1 MQARD
6 VMSTDVA
13 TVEGQ
18 ATLLDAAKVLINAG
32 ATALPVVDANGA
44 LIGVVS
50 EYDVILRVLEGEG
63 AFDLQA
69 VLSEANASALAAAVK
84 SLMTSPAIFVTEDAD
99 LKAVADLIVKHRLRC
114 VPVVRDRAVVGVVNR
129 VDLVKALLSRSDAAA
144 PAAPRKV
151 DDDQLR
157 TDVIAALR
165 RLGLPLSGGFDVV
178 ARHGVVHLWG
188 QVQDEEDHRGYVAA
202 AAKVEGVT
210 DVASHMQV
218 RPLRGS
224 AGRRR

>member
-18 ATLLDAAKVLINAG
+18 ATLLDAVKVLINAG

-44 LIGVVS
+44 LIGVLS

-69 VLSEANASALAAAVK
+69 ARSAANARAMAGPVK
-84 SLMTSPAIFVTEDAD
+84 SLMTSPAIFVAEDTD

-129 VDLVKALLSRSDAAA
+129 VDLVRALLSRSDVAA
-144 PAAPRKV
+144 PAAPRKI

-157 TDVIAALR
+157 SDVIAALR

-188 QVQDEEDHRGYVAA
+188 QVQGEDDHRAYRAA
-202 AAKVEGVT
+202 AVTVEGVT
-210 DVASHMQV
+210 DVVSHMQV
-218 RPLRGS
+218 RPMRGS
-224 AGRRR
+224 AGWRR

>member
-6 VMSTDVA
+6 VMSADVA
-13 TVEGQ
+13 TIEAQ
-18 ATLLDAAKVLINAG
+18 ATVLDAVKLLINAG
-32 ATALPVVDANGA
+32 ATALPVVDANGT
-44 LIGVVS
+44 LIGVLS

-69 VLSEANASALAAAVK
+69 VRSEANASTLAAPVK
-84 SLMTSPAIFVTEDAD
+84 SLMSSPAIFVGEDTD

-144 PAAPRKV
+144 PAAPRQI

-157 TDVIAALR
+157 SDVIAALR

-178 ARHGVVHLWG
+178 ARQGVVHLWG
-188 QVQDEEDHRGYVAA
+188 QVQGEDDHRGYRAA
-202 AAKVEGVT
+202 AATVEGVR

>member
-18 ATLLDAAKVLINAG
+18 ATLLDAVKVLINAG
-32 ATALPVVDANGA
+32 ATALPVGDANGA
-44 LIGVVS
+44 LIGVLS

-63 AFDLQA
+63 AFDLRAAQ
-69 VLSEANASALAAAVK
+69 SEADARALAAPVK
-84 SLMTSPAIFVTEDAD
+84 SLMTSPAIFVGEDTD

-114 VPVVRDRAVVGVVNR
+114 VPVARDGAVVGVVNR

-151 DDDQLR
+151 DDEQLR
-157 TDVIAALR
+157 NDVIAALR

-178 ARHGVVHLWG
+178 ARHGTVHLWG
-188 QVQDEEDHRGYVAA
+188 QVQGEDDHRSYRAA

-218 RPLRGS
+218 RPLRGA
-224 AGRRR
+224 AGWRR